1 MDGVQLPYVVLT
13 RVSGGPAV
21 TEGAELALTSGTA
34 QDGVWSATIQVPS
47 TWNGRWEPSRLV
59 AVDEGSRRLDVDP
72 RNLSSAAT
80 LDVAGT
86 HLPAVTMEFVPDPL
100 VGDGRLTMR
109 GRFFYEDTGKG
120 IPHQPIFFGED
131 SLWVEHPGVPNGRTA
146 ADGSFSK
153 VYP

>member
-59 AVDEGSRRLDVDP
+59 AVDEGSGASTSTPGTSRRRRP
-72 RNLSSAAT
+72 ST
-80 LDVAGT
+80 W
-86 HLPAVTMEFVPDPL
+86 
-100 VGDGRLTMR
+100 R
-109 GRFFYEDTGKG
+109 GPTCR
-120 IPHQPIFFGED
+120 
-131 SLWVEHPGVPNGRTA
+131 R
-146 ADGSFSK
+146 
-153 VYP
+153 